1 MKIFLMGLPGSGRTT
16 VAKSF
21 DSTTYKVID
30 AFTWYQKAFD
40 IDSLNE
46 EQAAD
51 LISNQLKINPL
62 LFINKIKDDIAL
74 FNQVD
79 KVNNFVIDGIKSPRD
94 FIDLFDYNKDYV
106 VFLNRIDNNFQYKDH
121 DTIAISVMRD
131 YCYWL
136 SSADLLPKDRWLEFN
151 FKIPGEVSDTVKVLG
166 SKNTVYIIRSFERV
180 ISQIKEIF
188 NRLNLQS

>member
-40 IDSLNE
+40 TNSLNE

-62 LFINKIKDDIAL
+62 LFINKIKDDITL

-166 SKNTVYIIRSFERV
+166 SKNTVYIIRSFEKV